1 MSLLKN
7 RQKLSK
13 ADKLR
18 LLRNYSLVLLACIV
32 LSFGDAAFITPCNIV
47 SGGVASIGIIA
58 NHYLEPILGFDTNS
72 MVVAIV
78 QVVLLI
84 VGFLVLGKEFAAKT
98 AFASL
103 VYPAIFA
110 LFMWLDIGS
119 HLGLSTM
126 YQEVANGDIGYSI
139 LAALFGGALVGTGVA
154 LGYLGNGSTGGL
166 DVISGIVAKY
176 SDIKQDVSGFIIDA
190 TLVIVGIFIFRNIV
204 SGLIGILS
212 AFACALAVQYIY
224 ISMNSYVIVDIISD
238 KVEEIKA
245 YIHEE
250 MEHAT
255 TIIDAVGGYTG
266 ERRKMI
272 RVVIYHE
279 EQAELRQL
287 VANVDPK
294 AFMSI
299 TTAKAIN
306 GEGFEPLMVRSHSPR
321 FFKRKHIDINIKNTE
336 NQPQNAPQNSNNE
349 DSGAGNE

>member
-1 MSLLKN
+1 MSLLKS
-7 RQKLSK
+7 KKKMSK
-13 ADKLR
+13 AEKLR
-18 LLRNYSLVLLACIV
+18 ILRNYSLVLLACIV

-58 NHYLEPILGFDTNS
+58 NHYLEPLLGFDTNS

-84 VGFLVLGKEFAAKT
+84 IGFLILGKEFAMKT

-119 HLGLSTM
+119 LLGLSTM
-126 YQEVANGDIGYSI
+126 YEEVANGDIGYSI
-139 LAALFGGALVGTGVA
+139 LAGLFGGALVGTGVA

-166 DVISGIVAKY
+166 DVISGIIAKY
-176 SDIKQDVSGFIIDA
+176 SDVKQDVSGFIIDA
-190 TLVIVGIFIFRNIV
+190 TLVVIGIIIYRNIV

-238 KVEEIKA
+238 KVEEIKS
-245 YIHEE
+245 YIHQE

-266 ERRKMI
+266 EKRKMI

-287 VANVDPK
+287 VADVDPK

-306 GEGFEPLMVRSHSPR
+306 GEGFEPLMVRNHSPR
-321 FFKRKHIDINIKNTE
+321 FFKRKHIAINGSESGNLS
-336 NQPQNAPQNSNNE
+336 QNSRQNSDNE
-349 DSGAGNE
+349 NKGEGNE

>member
-7 RQKLSK
+7 RKKMTK
-13 ADKLR
+13 AEKLR
-18 LLRNYSLVLLACIV
+18 ILRNYSLVLLACVV
-32 LSFGDAAFITPCNIV
+32 LSFGDAAFITPCNII

-58 NHYLEPILGFDTNS
+58 NHYLEPLLGFDTNS

-84 VGFLVLGKEFAAKT
+84 VGFLILGKEFAMKT

-110 LFMWLDIGS
+110 LFMWLDIGNA
-119 HLGLSTM
+119 LGLSVM
-126 YQEVANGDIGYSI
+126 YERVASGDVGYSI
-139 LAALFGGALVGTGVA
+139 LAGLFGGALVGTGVA

-166 DVISGIVAKY
+166 DVISGIIAKY
-176 SDIKQDVSGFIIDA
+176 NDVKQDVSGFIIDA
-190 TLVIVGIFIFRNIV
+190 TLVIVGIFVYRNIV

-224 ISMNSYVIVDIISD
+224 ISLNSYVIVDIISD
-238 KVEEIKA
+238 KVEEIKT
-245 YIHEE
+245 YIHQE

-255 TIIDAVGGYTG
+255 TIVDVEGGYTG
-266 ERRKMI
+266 EKRTMI

-287 VANVDPK
+287 VADVDPK

-306 GEGFEPLMVRSHSPR
+306 GEGFEPLMVRSHTSR
-321 FFKRKHIDINIKNTE
+321 FFKRRNIIINGKNSE
-336 NQPQNAPQNSNNE
+336 NPQQNEPEKADNASKDEGKQ
-349 DSGAGNE
+349 